1 MRWEDQELNHA
12 TENKFPEVAA
22 AFGSLLGHASRR
34 TAQYL
39 RVDQNKLDVMLKE
52 GTLDGRA
59 AGVRIH
65 PLCLYFRMWCRLGP
79 GGGHPALGVLHSW
92 GRNSTSHYAILYV
105 SPKNDWFDIMIIAA
119 PAPNQ
124 AMQPTASPRTASL
137 SDD

>member
-1 MRWEDQELNHA
+1 MGERQEC
-12 TENKFPEVAA
+12 
-22 AFGSLLGHASRR
+22 AFTHS
-34 TAQYL
+34 
-39 RVDQNKLDVMLKE
+39 VCIFVC
-52 GTLDGRA
+52 
-59 AGVRIH
+59 GV
-65 PLCLYFRMWCRLGP
+65 LGP